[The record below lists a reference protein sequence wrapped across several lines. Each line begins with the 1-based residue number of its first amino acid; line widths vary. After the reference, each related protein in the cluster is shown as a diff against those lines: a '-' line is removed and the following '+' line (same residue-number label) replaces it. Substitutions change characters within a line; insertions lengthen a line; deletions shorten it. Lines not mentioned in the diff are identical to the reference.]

1 MAQIFPK
8 WTNHIP
14 TIVLIVVVLGGAATI
29 GFFWYFGSP
38 EYTDVGYRPVQ
49 PVPYSHRLHAGELGL
64 DCRYCHTG
72 VERSA
77 VAGVPPAQTC
87 MNCHTVVKYDSKKL
101 QLVRDSYKNGTPI
114 PWRRVHKIPE
124 YAYFDHSAHVTRG
137 VGCAECHGRI
147 DQMEVVRQVKPLS
160 MSWCL
165 ECHRDPATHLRPAD
179 VPVTKM
185 DWQPPSY
192 QDTLGPKLIA
202 EHKISPPTDCS
213 GCHR

>member
-77 VAGVPPAQTC
+77 VAGVPPTQTC
-87 MNCHTVVKYDSKKL
+87 MNCHTLVKTDSKKL
-101 QLVRDSYKNGTPI
+101 APIRESWAEKKPMQWVRIHNVPD
-114 PWRRVHKIPE
+114 
-124 YAYFDHSAHVTRG
+124 YAYFNHSAHIRAG
-137 VGCAECHGRI
+137 VGCESCHGNI
-147 DQMEVVRQVKPLS
+147 AEMEVVELKKSLS
-160 MSWCL
+160 MGWCL
-165 ECHRDPATHLRPAD
+165 SCHRDPAPHIRPASE
-179 VPVTKM
+179 VTVM
-185 DWQPPSY
+185 GWTPPPD
-192 QDTLGPKLIA
+192 QLERA
-202 EHKISPPTDCS
+202 QKIINEKKINPPIVCS